1 MRQIALLRWLPL
13 FVAAWLAAEMA
24 VSAQTRLVGIVRDE
38 NQDPIQGAT
47 VTADNGMQTFTAT
60 TDEGGNFG
68 FITLRPGMWI
78 LIASAPGFTSIWQR
92 ELVRAAV
99 PWEMQRN
106 PSVDFFLPRG
116 AYGQRFGA
124 LAYVD
129 SVALQDQLQAAEAL
143 SAGGQDG
150 EAIVAYEAVA
160 AMAPALTMVRLKL
173 GDLYL
178 RTERYTEAEEAYQ
191 AILAAEADLDLT
203 LSRELFY
210 SFGETRLALQ
220 SATEAAG
227 WYWRAH
233 ESDPAWSKPL
243 LKLGELAL
251 EAGDQSAAR
260 HFLLLAIE
268 AEPGSDAQATARAL
282 LAEIPAPPQ

>member
-1 MRQIALLRWLPL
+1 MRQIAVLRWLPL
-13 FVAAWLAAEMA
+13 FVAAWLAAETA

-38 NQDPIQGAT
+38 NSDPIQGAT
-47 VTADNGMQTFTAT
+47 VTAENVDRTFTAT

-68 FITLRPGMWI
+68 FITLRPGNWI
-78 LIASAPGFTSIWQR
+78 LTASAPGFTPTQQR
-92 ELVRAAV
+92 QRVRAVA
-99 PWEMQRN
+99 RN
-106 PSVDFFLPRG
+106 PSVDFFLARG

-124 LAYVD
+124 LAGVD

-143 SAGGQDG
+143 SAGGQDD

-160 AMAPALTMVRLKL
+160 AMAPALTTVRLKL

-220 SATEAAG
+220 SATEATG

>member
-1 MRQIALLRWLPL
+1 MRQIAVLRWLPL
-13 FVAAWLAAEMA
+13 FVAAWLAAETA

-38 NQDPIQGAT
+38 NSDPIQGAT
-47 VTADNGMQTFTAT
+47 VTAENVDRTFTAT

-68 FITLRPGMWI
+68 FITLRPGNWI
-78 LIASAPGFTSIWQR
+78 LTASAPGFTPTQQR
-92 ELVRAAV
+92 QRVRAVA
-99 PWEMQRN
+99 RN
-106 PSVDFFLPRG
+106 PSVDFFLARG

-124 LAYVD
+124 LAGVD

-143 SAGGQDG
+143 SAGGQDD

-160 AMAPALTMVRLKL
+160 AMAPALTTVRLKL

-191 AILAAEADLDLT
+191 AILAADADLDLT

-220 SATEAAG
+220 SATEATG

-251 EAGDQSAAR
+251 EAGDQSEAR

>member
-1 MRQIALLRWLPL
+1 MRPTALLRWLPL
-13 FVAAWLAAEMA
+13 FLAAWLAAETV
-24 VSAQTRLVGIVRDE
+24 VSAQTRLLGIVRDE
-38 NQDPIQGAT
+38 NSDPIPGAT
-47 VTADNGMQTFTAT
+47 VTAESADRTFTVT
-60 TDEGGNFG
+60 TDRGGNFG
-68 FITLRPGMWI
+68 FVTLRAGNWI
-78 LIASAPGFTSIWQR
+78 FTASAPGFTPAQQRRRVR
-92 ELVRAAV
+92 ELV
-99 PWEMQRN
+99 RN
-106 PSVDFFLPRG
+106 PSVDFFLARG

-124 LAYVD
+124 LAGVD
-129 SVALQDQLQAAEAL
+129 SVALQEQLQAAEAL
-143 SAGGQDG
+143 SAGGQDD

-160 AMAPALTMVRLKL
+160 AMAPALTTVRLKL

-178 RTERYTEAEEAYQ
+178 RTERYTEAQEAYQ

-210 SFGETRLALQ
+210 SFGETRLALR

-251 EAGDQSAAR
+251 EAGDQSEAR

-282 LAEIPAPPQ
+282 LAEIPALPQ

>member
-13 FVAAWLAAEMA
+13 FVAAWLAAETV
-24 VSAQTRLVGIVRDE
+24 VSAQTRVVGIVRDE

-47 VTADNGMQTFTAT
+47 VTAENVMQTFTAT

-68 FITLRPGMWI
+68 FVTLRPGMWI
-78 LIASAPGFTSIWQR
+78 LVASAPGFTSIWQR
-92 ELVRAAV
+92 QLVRAM
-99 PWEMQRN
+99 ERN
-106 PSVDFFLPRG
+106 PSVNFFLPRG

-143 SAGGQDG
+143 SAGGQDD

-160 AMAPALTMVRLKL
+160 AMAPALTTVRLKL

-233 ESDPAWSKPL
+233 ESDPAWGKPL

-251 EAGDQSAAR
+251 EASDQSAAR